1 MLAEISSLHDQM
13 YEIQTRK
20 DAELKQQKEKYE
32 KELSLQ
38 TMQIK
43 KSGEEGTQIRELQI
57 KKLKET
63 VELREFQIEAL
74 NNKVRNQNS
83 KISSENESLK
93 QEIKHFQ
100 QLKEIEIKEIS
111 SRARDTISSTVKQFE
126 RDKAIEISH
135 YESSIKKLK
144 KEINNKNLDIEQL
157 SKQSSIIQ
165 EEAQGQILAAKSE
178 KEQLLEELREVE
190 EQYSLTIKSEKKRVA
205 QLAEMEKENMQNIL

>member
-111 SRARDTISSTVKQFE
+111 SRVRDTISSTVKQFE

-135 YESSIKKLK
+135 YESSMKKLK

-165 EEAQGQILAAKSE
+165 EEAQG
-178 KEQLLEELREVE
+178 
-190 EQYSLTIKSEKKRVA
+190 
-205 QLAEMEKENMQNIL
+205 

>member
-135 YESSIKKLK
+135 YESSMKKLK

-205 QLAEMEKENMQNIL
+205 QLAEMEKENM